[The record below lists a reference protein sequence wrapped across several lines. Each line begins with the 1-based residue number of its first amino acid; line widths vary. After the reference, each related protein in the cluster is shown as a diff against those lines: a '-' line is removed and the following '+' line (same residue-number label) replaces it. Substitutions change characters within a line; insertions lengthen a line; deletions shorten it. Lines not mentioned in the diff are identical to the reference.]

1 MKPKS
6 IRREEI
12 SSTDSLVAKKVRIE
26 TPMGNIESDSGNHL
40 VDVGTIILIM
50 GIFFFMKKFFKA
62 T

>member
-50 GIFFFMKKFFKA
+50 ISFFAIKRFFS
-62 T
+62 TT